1 MKTVP
6 RNTLRTP
13 RLAVGLAAGIA
24 TALIAGCA
32 EPDPVQDA
40 DVNEMPPLI
49 EREVGD
55 TTRGTAADETD
66 AAAVVIAPMP
76 PPPSETDTVEIPVD
90 VIMVTPGPHLGQ
102 AVTGTAEVAE
112 VPFDRGFWIE
122 KNGQRM
128 FAMIAQS
135 PDMEQAVNVEPG
147 QTLRL
152 AGVIY
157 SSDLASRIS
166 GEVDPEAMNAI
177 ADQPAF
183 LLVDARN
190 IVVVDGA
197 SS

>member
-1 MKTVP
+1 MKLLP
-6 RNTLRTP
+6 LNTLRMP

-24 TALIAGCA
+24 TALAAGCA
-32 EPDPVQDA
+32 EPDATQDA

-49 EREVGD
+49 EREVGEPAP
-55 TTRGTAADETD
+55 GIGADDAD

-76 PPPSETDTVEIPVD
+76 PPPTETDTVEIPVD

-190 IVVVDGA
+190 IVVIEGA